1 MTDCFLYEAYYYLDV
16 YEKNIIISYDLHS
29 LIILT
34 LSGPNQGSK
43 KIELSIPYSNKEE
56 CLKASKNRFFFKF
69 PEMKLKLL
77 QNVYLKNQN

>member
-1 MTDCFLYEAYYYLDV
+1 MTYIL
-16 YEKNIIISYDLHS
+16 

-56 CLKASKNRFFFKF
+56 CLKASKKIDFSFRFPGNEIKTVAKCI
-69 PEMKLKLL
+69 PKESKLDDE
-77 QNVYLKNQN
+77 NIET